1 MRRSGN
7 NGCASLVHLHAL
19 KKSILKIAMPLT
31 SGLLSIIC
39 TLFVNH
45 IIFNLNAENG
55 VKKDKRNIKL
65 LINH

>member
-1 MRRSGN
+1 
-7 NGCASLVHLHAL
+7 
-19 KKSILKIAMPLT
+19 MPLT